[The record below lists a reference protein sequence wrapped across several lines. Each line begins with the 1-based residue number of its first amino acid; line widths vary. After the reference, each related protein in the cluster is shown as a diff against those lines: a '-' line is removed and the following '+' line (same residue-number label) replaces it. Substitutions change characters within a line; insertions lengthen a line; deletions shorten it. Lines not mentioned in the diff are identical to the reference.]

1 MKLKIAT
8 AALAALALATSAQAV
23 AINGTI
29 NITASGTT
37 ANIDPVANTVSFNPA
52 SPANNAAVDSSTSNL
67 ATLLPVGTALVYKNF
82 TYSPLSVVNPIWSG
96 TIGLG
101 TTSFS
106 LTNISFISEAFDNTD
121 PLNPIFVGLILRG
134 SGTISSTV
142 AGYDPTPGAWSFNA
156 SNTGSTFSWG
166 STGRVPDGGATLA
179 LLGASVLGLG
189 GTRRFLASCKK

>member
-8 AALAALALATSAQAV
+8 AVLTALALATSAQAV

-29 NITASGTT
+29 NITANGTT
-37 ANIDPVANTVSFNPA
+37 ANIDPGANTVTFNPA
-52 SPANNAAVDSSTSNL
+52 SPLNNAAVDASTGNL

-82 TYSPLSVVNPIWSG
+82 TYSPLSVVNPIWTG

-106 LTNISFISEAFDNTD
+106 LTSITFVSESFDGPT
-121 PLNPIFVGLILRG
+121 FVGLILRG
-134 SGTISSTV
+134 SGVMSTT
-142 AGYDPTPGAWSFNA
+142 AGGYEATPGAWSFNA

-179 LLGASVLGLG
+179 LLGVSVLGLG
-189 GTRRFLASCKK
+189 GARRLLASKK